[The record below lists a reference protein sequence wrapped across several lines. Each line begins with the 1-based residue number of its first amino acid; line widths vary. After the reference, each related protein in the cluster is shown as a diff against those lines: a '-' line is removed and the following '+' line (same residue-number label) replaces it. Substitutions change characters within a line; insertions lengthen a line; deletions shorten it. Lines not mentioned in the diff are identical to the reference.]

1 VPQLEISFFR
11 ADFMA
16 LRNLRFS
23 FRQFTESSAFRFSA
37 TAAAISESEMERP
50 ICRHIA
56 FSHLLFSL
64 IFASF

>member
-1 VPQLEISFFR
+1 
-11 ADFMA
+11 MA